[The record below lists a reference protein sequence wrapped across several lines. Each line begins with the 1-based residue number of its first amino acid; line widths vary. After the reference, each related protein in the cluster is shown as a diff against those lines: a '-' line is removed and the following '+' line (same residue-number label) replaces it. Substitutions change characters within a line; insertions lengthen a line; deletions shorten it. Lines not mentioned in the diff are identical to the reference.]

1 MRGVLRV
8 SLVALA
14 AAGAGCDERT
24 ADRPP
29 DVRLGDS
36 VCAECNMIISDV
48 RWATATMVGGP
59 RGPEPRLF
67 DDFNCQVNY
76 EVEHKD
82 ERVVARWSHDSASG
96 GWIRTEQAT
105 FVLSPDLRSPMGS
118 MMAAYAAGAE
128 NAAIVP
134 ASGGEVMSFEKAWA
148 HLGADRVTGKTK
160 SRELE
165 QDDGS

>member
-1 MRGVLRV
+1 MRGVLWV

-24 ADRPP
+24 ADHPP

-48 RWATATMVGGP
+48 RWATATMVDGP

-76 EVEHKD
+76 EVEHRD

-96 GWIRTEQAT
+96 EWIRTEQAM

-118 MMAAYAAGAE
+118 MMAAYAAGAGD
-128 NAAIVP
+128 AAILP
-134 ASGGEVMSFEKAWA
+134 ASDEEVMSFEKAWA
-148 HLGADRVTGKTK
+148 HLGADRDAGETK
-160 SRELE
+160 AHELE
-165 QDDGS
+165 HDDGS